1 MRIHSSFLTAT
12 LAAASLAAIPVAAQQ
27 AAPAYRAPRTA
38 DGKPNL
44 NGIWQAMN
52 NANWDLE
59 GHAAGMPPKEVL
71 AVLGAQFATPPDIGV
86 VEGGPIPYLPAA
98 LQKKKD
104 NLASRV
110 KNDPE
115 V

>member
-1 MRIHSSFLTAT
+1 MQTRLNFLISAAL
-12 LAAASLAAIPVAAQQ
+12 LAALPLAAQQ

-44 NGIWQAMN
+44 TVIWQAMN

-59 GHAAGMPPKEVL
+59 GHSAGMPPKEVL
-71 AVLGAQFATPPDIGV
+71 GILGAQFATPPDIGV
-86 VEGGPIPYLPAA
+86 VEGGSIPYLPAA

-104 NLASRV
+104 NFSARV
-110 KNDPE
+110 KND
-115 V
+115 